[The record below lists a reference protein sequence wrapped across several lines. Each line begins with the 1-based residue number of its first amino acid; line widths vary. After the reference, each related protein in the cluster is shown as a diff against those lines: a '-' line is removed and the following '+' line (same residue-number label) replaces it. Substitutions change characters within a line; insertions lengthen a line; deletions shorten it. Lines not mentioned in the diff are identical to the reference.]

1 MKARL
6 WLRIAAVLQALGMV
20 GHTINTASGTATH
33 GSQEQA
39 VFDAMQTFHFEV
51 MGATRTVWD
60 FYRGYGFSFTVVFAM
75 MAVIIWMLG
84 NLSVSSPRQAL
95 PMVATFLVSEIL
107 LGILGWTYFFAG
119 PGVMS
124 ILISLCL
131 VAAMISMSRADS
143 VSSRANAA

>member
-1 MKARL
+1 
-6 WLRIAAVLQALGMV
+6 
-20 GHTINTASGTATH
+20 
-33 GSQEQA
+33 
-39 VFDAMQTFHFEV
+39 
-51 MGATRTVWD
+51 
-60 FYRGYGFSFTVVFAM
+60 M
-75 MAVIIWMLG
+75 MALIIWMLG

-119 PGVMS
+119 PGMMS

-131 VAAMISMSRADS
+131 VAAMVSMSRTDS